1 MYEIKNLQTKN
12 FKPLDFFKS
21 KTGDEHKINNLE
33 EFLRQPNHQEMLLN
47 GIHLANRMQKLR
59 GLLNDIYKNKN
70 DIYKNKIGKEITIV
84 INSAYR
90 CPKINSLVG
99 GSQKSQHMQLQACDF
114 YSPEL
119 ENVRLGDILRAIKEA
134 KFEVDQ
140 MLVEET
146 WIHFSCKLQNNRN
159 MFGIYLYDAKVG
171 KRVFKAI

>member
-1 MYEIKNLQTKN
+1 MSYTIANLETKN

-21 KTGDEHKINNLE
+21 KTGTKHKINNLE
-33 EFLRQPNHQEMLLN
+33 EFLFQDRVQEMLLN
-47 GIHLANRMQKLR
+47 GIHLANRMQQLR
-59 GLLNDIYKNKN
+59 DLLNNIYQ
-70 DIYKNKIGKEITIV
+70 NKIGKEITIV

-90 CPKINSLVG
+90 CPKINNLVG

-119 ENVRLGDILRAIKEA
+119 QNIRLKDIIKAVKEA

-159 MFGIYLYDAKVG
+159 MFGTYLYDAKVK
-171 KRVFKAI
+171 KRVFKSV

>member
-1 MYEIKNLQTKN
+1 MCEIKNLQTKN
-12 FKPLDFFKS
+12 FKATDFFKS
-21 KTGDEHKINNLE
+21 KTGDKHKINNLE
-33 EFLRQPNHQEMLLN
+33 EFLKQPNYQEMLLN

-59 GLLNDIYKNKN
+59 DLLNNIYQ
-70 DIYKNKIGKEITIV
+70 NKIGEEITIV

-90 CPKINSLVG
+90 SPKINNLVG
-99 GSQKSQHMQLQACDF
+99 GSKKSQHMQLQACDF

-119 ENVRLGDILRAIKEA
+119 ENLRLGDILRAIKEA

-159 MFGIYLYDAKVG
+159 MFGTYLYDAKVG

>member
-1 MYEIKNLQTKN
+1 MYQVENLETKN
-12 FKPLDFFKS
+12 FKANDFFKS
-21 KTGDEHKINNLE
+21 KTGDEHKIDNLK
-33 EFLRQPNHQEMLLN
+33 EFLKQPNYQEMLLD
-47 GIHLANRMQKLR
+47 GIHLARQMQKLR
-59 GLLNDIYKNKN
+59 GLLNNIYQ
-70 DIYKNKIGKEITIV
+70 NKIGKEITIV

-119 ENVRLGDILRAIKEA
+119 ENIRLGDILRAVKEA

-159 MFGIYLYDAKVG
+159 MFGTYLYDAKVG

>member
-1 MYEIKNLQTKN
+1 MYEIKNLEKKN
-12 FKPLDFFKS
+12 FKHLDFFKS
-21 KTGDEHKINNLE
+21 KTGDEHKINNLK
-33 EFLRQPNHQEMLLN
+33 EFLKQPNHQEMLLD
-47 GIHLANRMQKLR
+47 GIHLANQMQKLR
-59 GLLNDIYKNKN
+59 GLLNNIYQ
-70 DIYKNKIGKEITIV
+70 NKIGKEITIV

-119 ENVRLGDILRAIKEA
+119 ENIRLGDILRAVKEA

-159 MFGIYLYDAKVG
+159 MFGTYLYDAKVG

>member
-1 MYEIKNLQTKN
+1 MSYTIENLQTKN
-12 FKPLDFFKS
+12 FKATDFFKS
-21 KTGDEHKINNLE
+21 NVAKANNIDNLK
-33 EFLRQPNHQEMLLN
+33 EFLRQPNHQEMLLD

-59 GLLNDIYKNKN
+59 GLLNDIYQ
-70 DIYKNKIGKEITIV
+70 NKIGKEITIV

-90 CPKINSLVG
+90 CPKINNLVG
-99 GSQKSQHMQLQACDF
+99 GSKNSQHMQLQACDF

-119 ENVRLGDILRAIKEA
+119 ENIRLRDILRAVKEA

-159 MFGIYLYDAKVG
+159 MFGTYLYDAKVG
-171 KRVFKAI
+171 KRVFKSV

>member
-1 MYEIKNLQTKN
+1 MTYTIENLQTKN

-21 KTGDEHKINNLE
+21 KTGDKHKINNLE
-33 EFLRQPNHQEMLLN
+33 EFLKQPNHQEMLLN
-47 GIHLANRMQKLR
+47 GIHLANKMQKLR
-59 GLLNDIYKNKN
+59 NLLNY
-70 DIYKNKIGKEITIV
+70 IYKNKIGKEVTIV

-90 CPKINSLVG
+90 CPKINNLVG
-99 GSQKSQHMQLQACDF
+99 GSKNSQHMQLQACDF

-119 ENVRLGDILRAIKEA
+119 ENIKLIDIIKAVKEA

-159 MFGIYLYDAKVG
+159 MFGTYLYDAKVK
-171 KRVFKAI
+171 KRVFKSV

>member
-1 MYEIKNLQTKN
+1 MHEIKNLGTKN
-12 FKPLDFFKS
+12 FKATDFFKS
-21 KTGDEHKINNLE
+21 KTGDKHKINNLE
-33 EFLRQPNHQEMLLN
+33 EFLKQPNHQEMLLD

-59 GLLNDIYKNKN
+59 GLLNN
-70 DIYKNKIGKEITIV
+70 IYKNKIGKEITIV

-99 GSQKSQHMQLQACDF
+99 GSQKCQHMLLQACDF

-119 ENVRLGDILRAIKEA
+119 ENVRLGDILRAVKEA

-159 MFGIYLYDAKVG
+159 MFGTYLYDAKVG

>member
-12 FKPLDFFKS
+12 FKPLNFFKS
-21 KTGDEHKINNLE
+21 KTGDKHKINNLE
-33 EFLRQPNHQEMLLN
+33 EFLKQPNHQEMLLN

-59 GLLNDIYKNKN
+59 DLLNNIYQ
-70 DIYKNKIGKEITIV
+70 NKIGEEITIV

-119 ENVRLGDILRAIKEA
+119 ENVRLGDILRAVKEA